1 MTDRPEALERDLQEI
16 IGIAEL
22 GDYITVQRVNKDG
35 SHTSLVSG
43 PAIVGPPA
51 IMGPT
56 PAVGIDLLCGS
67 VHLLRSEWKTVWG
80 EIDKLTIERKGRIY
94 ATLVVNYRD
103 GGPVHWFLRR
113 TPTEV
118 YPPKE
123 EVDGSTT
130 FCRGV

>member
-16 IGIAEL
+16 IGIVEL

-43 PAIVGPPA
+43 RAIVGP
-51 IMGPT
+51 T
-56 PAVGIDLLCGS
+56 PEVGIDLLCGS

-80 EIDKLTIERKGRIY
+80 EIDKLTIQRKGRIY
-94 ATLVVNYRD
+94 ATLVVNYLD

-123 EVDGSTT
+123 KE
-130 FCRGV
+130 RM